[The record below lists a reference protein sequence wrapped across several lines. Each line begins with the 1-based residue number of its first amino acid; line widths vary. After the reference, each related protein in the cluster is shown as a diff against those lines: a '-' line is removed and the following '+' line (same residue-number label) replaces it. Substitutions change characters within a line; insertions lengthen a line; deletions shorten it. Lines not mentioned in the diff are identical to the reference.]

1 MKSRM
6 ALIFLWLCCLGVW
19 VVWLI
24 KKSSNSEV
32 LVSVVDHEVDKAGCD
47 SILTQNGDSE
57 HKKQDVRQSR
67 INVNS
72 GNVAELILLPGIG
85 KTIAQ
90 DIIDYRVEKG
100 PFKNIED
107 LGKVRGLGP
116 SKLRKLNELIC
127 F

>member
-1 MKSRM
+1 M
-6 ALIFLWLCCLGVW
+6 
-19 VVWLI
+19 WLI

-47 SILTQNGDSE
+47 SILTRNGDSE

-107 LGKVRGLGP
+107 LGKVRGAGTLKT
-116 SKLRKLNELIC
+116 SKIERTDLFLI
-127 F
+127 

>member
-47 SILTQNGDSE
+47 SILTRNGDSE

>member
-1 MKSRM
+1 M
-6 ALIFLWLCCLGVW
+6 
-19 VVWLI
+19 WLI